1 MPKSVAPFLVM
12 ATNAMIESNFV
23 LAIENYNNAA
33 SAWKRTIV
41 EFDPAAEL
49 YFEYMKGSIYLR
61 AGKYEHAFHQFY
73 KCRKF
78 ADQSKIPF
86 SNPDRS
92 LPYFGLGEVFYEM

>member
-1 MPKSVAPFLVM
+1 MVDFEP
-12 ATNAMIESNFV
+12 T
-23 LAIENYNNAA
+23 
-33 SAWKRTIV
+33 
-41 EFDPAAEL
+41 AEL
-49 YFEYMKGSIYLR
+49 YFEYMKGSVYLR
-61 AGKYEHAFHQFY
+61 AGKYEYAFYHFY